1 MQAWL
6 GIQVG
11 PIFRNATENDG
22 AKMDRGPVGRC
33 VGLRDDVLTLRNR
46 LLPAEGKRARDRVPG
61 AVHMEARFGGG
72 VAGFLGR
79 RGGGG
84 ILAP

>member
-6 GIQVG
+6 GIQGG
-11 PIFRNATENDG
+11 PIFSDAAANDG
-22 AKMDRGPVGRC
+22 AKMERGPVGRC
-33 VGLRDDVLTLRNR
+33 VALRDDVRTLRNR

-72 VAGFLGR
+72 VGGFLG
-79 RGGGG
+79 
-84 ILAP
+84 